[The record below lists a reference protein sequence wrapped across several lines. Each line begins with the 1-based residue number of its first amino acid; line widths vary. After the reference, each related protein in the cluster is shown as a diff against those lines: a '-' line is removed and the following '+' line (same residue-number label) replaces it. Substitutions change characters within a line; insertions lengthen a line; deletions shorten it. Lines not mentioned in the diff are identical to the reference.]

1 VLRNLARLR
10 PPEPGRMGRMQP
22 GMQWQPSH
30 RGMLSGSLPHGRP
43 KAVIGHPIW
52 GRGGAEVAAMWIV
65 EALCEDFEVTVY
77 TRGGFALDELNA
89 IAGTSVAS
97 DRIRVSI
104 ASGANSAPIGALA
117 HRRFLRGAREMA
129 PMYDLCVTASGSIDW
144 GVPAV
149 QFLSSL
155 AWHPAL
161 RHNYFR
167 KTLPKSA
174 RAIRRRIGDTIFDRV
189 FPPPFSNS
197 PGDLYIANS
206 EWTAAH
212 SRPYCR
218 GRVIVIHP
226 AVKID
231 DLKGGG
237 ASPTSHRFLCF
248 GRISPEKKIEEC
260 IRILE
265 CVRLQGFD
273 ISLDVV
279 GEVSSKPYFE
289 GLKSEA
295 SRSPL
300 PVHFIEAILGQRKP
314 ALLRSYAF
322 GINCCDI
329 EAFGISTAEMTA
341 SGIIVFAPEISA
353 QGEILKSGEQLFRSQ
368 DDAVAK
374 IAAVLNDGPLQDSI
388 RALNQESAKRFDPGI
403 FKSSVLLQCKEFM
416 RGKNSLNAA
425 GSL

>member
-1 VLRNLARLR
+1 MNRQLGTMRAGMPVDVSR
-10 PPEPGRMGRMQP
+10 GRM
-22 GMQWQPSH
+22 
-30 RGMLSGSLPHGRP
+30 LNGSLHYGRP
-43 KAVIGHPIW
+43 TAVIAHPIW
-52 GRGGAEVAAMWIV
+52 GRAGAEAAAMWIA

-77 TRGGFALDELNA
+77 TRGGFDLDELNA
-89 IAGTSVAS
+89 IAGTSVAP

-104 ASGANSAPIGALA
+104 AAHANSAPIGALA
-117 HRRFLRGAREMA
+117 HRRFLRGARAIA
-129 PMYDLCVTASGSIDW
+129 PMYDLRVTASGSIDW
-144 GVPAV
+144 GMPAV

-174 RAIRRRIGDTIFDRV
+174 RTMRTRIGDTIFDRV
-189 FPPPFSNS
+189 FPPRFSNS
-197 PGDLYIANS
+197 SSDLFIANS

-231 DLKGGG
+231 DLKSAG
-237 ASPTSHRFLCF
+237 ALPRSHRFLCF

-265 CVRLQGFD
+265 RIKLQGFD
-273 ISLDVV
+273 VSLDVV
-279 GEVSSKPYFE
+279 GEVSSKPYFD

-300 PVHFIEAILGQRKP
+300 PVRFIEAILGQRKP

-353 QGEILKSGEQLFRSQ
+353 QGEILKAGEQLFRSQ

-374 IAAVLNDGPLQDSI
+374 ITAVLNNEPLQSSI
-388 RALNQESAKRFDPGI
+388 RVLNRESAKRFDPGI

-416 RGKNSLNAA
+416 RGKNSLNGA
-425 GSL
+425 GNL